1 MKVAFK
7 HVLLFSLL
15 SLLFCG
21 RAIAEFEQGNSQ
33 KIISAPDKDGIKV
46 IDGSG
51 TENLLLHERKGG
63 SRVSVSTVAV
73 FTLAMAAATGLGA
86 VPFFFVE
93 LDPQWAGICN
103 GMASGVM
110 LSASF
115 DLIQEG
121 QEHGAGNWVVI
132 GILAGGIFIWLC
144 KKVMDPI
151 FLLLYY
157 FILALKIL
165 PCKFGCCFLGILYFC
180 RMLMWRSLKLSC
192 FFFFL
197 LI

>member
-1 MKVAFK
+1 MTVNFK
-7 HVLLFSLL
+7 QVLLFSLL
-15 SLLFCG
+15 CLLFCNH
-21 RAIAEFEQGNSQ
+21 AIAEFEHGNSQ
-33 KIISAPDKDGIKV
+33 KIISAPDRNVGMKV

-51 TENLLLHERKGG
+51 TENLFGFEDANYLLHEKKGG
-63 SRVSVSTVAV
+63 NRVSVSTVAV

-93 LDPQWAGICN
+93 LDPQWAGLCN

-110 LSASF
+110 LAASF

-144 KKVMDPI
+144 KKVIAWI
-151 FLLLYY
+151 FLLNIFYPIPLD
-157 FILALKIL
+157 F
-165 PCKFGCCFLGILYFC
+165 
-180 RMLMWRSLKLSC
+180 KL
-192 FFFFL
+192 
-197 LI
+197 